1 MWEFITTVSTAI
13 NGLVV
18 FLNNLMGLGF
28 KILLI
33 AIAASAFAFIV
44 TRIKGGVGKKSGP
57 KLGLFQYHTD
67 TRYDPSTA
75 IASRLKAGAL
85 AFDPADFGVEIP
97 AELRAAKLPV
107 ALLRFDGN
115 PTAAGRRQ
123 FARLVDEVVIN
134 KAKFS
139 ACAVVASSPGGTVTG
154 YGHMYMQMKRL
165 RDAGIYLIVLI
176 DEYAASGGYLMSLP
190 ANIIVA
196 PPLSVIGSIG
206 VVQEFLNFHDL
217 LKSLG
222 VRPMTLTAGK
232 FKRTLSPTGEVTPE
246 AEAKVKEEL
255 AVMHRQFIALVKQW
269 RPQIDADKVC
279 TGEHWSAQE
288 AFDLKLG
295 LVDALESPEG
305 YLLALNQEADI
316 IELSTKSD
324 PFERGLLRFATGA
337 IDLVISRIAHFANRR
352 VM

>member
-1 MWEFITTVSTAI
+1 MWDLITTASSAV
-13 NGLVV
+13 NGLVE
-18 FLNNLMGLGF
+18 FLSNLMGLGF
-28 KILLI
+28 KAILV
-33 AIAASAFAFIV
+33 AIAFAVLAFIA
-44 TRIKGGVGKKSGP
+44 TRIKGGAGKKSGP

-75 IASRLKAGAL
+75 ITSRVKAGAL
-85 AFDPADFGVEIP
+85 AFDPADFGIEIP
-97 AELRAAKLPV
+97 QALRSSKKPV

-134 KAKFS
+134 KDKFA

-190 ANIIVA
+190 ANVIVA

-217 LKSLG
+217 LKTLG

-269 RPQIDADKVC
+269 RPQIDAEKVC

-295 LVDALESPEG
+295 LIDAIESPEG
-305 YLLALNQEADI
+305 YLLALNQDSDI
-316 IELSTKSD
+316 IELSAKSD
-324 PFERGLLRFATGA
+324 PFERGLLRFFTAA
-337 IDLVISRIAHFANRR
+337 IDLVINRVAHFAQRR

>member
-1 MWEFITTVSTAI
+1 
-13 NGLVV
+13 
-18 FLNNLMGLGF
+18 
-28 KILLI
+28 
-33 AIAASAFAFIV
+33 
-44 TRIKGGVGKKSGP
+44 
-57 KLGLFQYHTD
+57 
-67 TRYDPSTA
+67 
-75 IASRLKAGAL
+75 
-85 AFDPADFGVEIP
+85 
-97 AELRAAKLPV
+97 
-107 ALLRFDGN
+107 
-115 PTAAGRRQ
+115 
-123 FARLVDEVVIN
+123 
-134 KAKFS
+134 
-139 ACAVVASSPGGTVTG
+139 
-154 YGHMYMQMKRL
+154 
-165 RDAGIYLIVLI
+165 
-176 DEYAASGGYLMSLP
+176 
-190 ANIIVA
+190 
-196 PPLSVIGSIG
+196 
-206 VVQEFLNFHDL
+206 
-217 LKSLG
+217 
-222 VRPMTLTAGK
+222 MTLTAGK